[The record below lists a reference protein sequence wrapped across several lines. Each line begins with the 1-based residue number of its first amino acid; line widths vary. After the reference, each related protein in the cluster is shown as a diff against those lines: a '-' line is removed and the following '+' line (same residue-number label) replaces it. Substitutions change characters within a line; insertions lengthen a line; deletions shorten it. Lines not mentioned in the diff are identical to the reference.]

1 MTPLI
6 YLLDTNIVSYYLR
19 RTSPTLEKAMAEAL
33 RAQACAISVLTRAE
47 LRYGQALME
56 AADRRRELIDAF
68 LRQIPCLPWTA
79 SAADH
84 FGALKSHHRKQGTL
98 RGDMDTQ
105 IAAHALAEDL
115 TLVTHNT
122 RNFKDS
128 PGLRLLDWMPD

>member
-1 MTPLI
+1 MSRLV

-19 RTSPTLEKAMAEAL
+19 RVSPALEKTMDQAL
-33 RAQACAISVLTRAE
+33 RDQSSAISVLTRAE

-56 AADRRRELIDAF
+56 TVDRRRELIDAF
-68 LRQIPCLPWTA
+68 LRQIPALPWTVA
-79 SAADH
+79 AADH
-84 FGALKSHHRKQGTL
+84 FGALKSHHHRHGTR

-122 RNFKDS
+122 RDFTAT
-128 PGLRLLDWMPD
+128 PGLRLLDWMA